1 MQSVPHGVFLF
12 GEVSKDVL
20 AVSPSVLSKER
31 VRGRDGRDG
40 AEIREVDAK
49 SREASGFERWCV
61 FRKSEEAG
69 VAFNSFCFLQEER
82 AAMYDVNNLLNISLS
97 LLFYFKQTKWIA

>member
-40 AEIREVDAK
+40 TEIREVDAK

-61 FRKSEEAG
+61 F
-69 VAFNSFCFLQEER
+69 
-82 AAMYDVNNLLNISLS
+82 
-97 LLFYFKQTKWIA
+97 